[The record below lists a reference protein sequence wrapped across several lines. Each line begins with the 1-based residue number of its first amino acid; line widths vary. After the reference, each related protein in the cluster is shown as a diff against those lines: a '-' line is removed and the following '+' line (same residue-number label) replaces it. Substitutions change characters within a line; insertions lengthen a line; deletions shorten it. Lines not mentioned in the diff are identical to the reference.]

1 LKDAR
6 EMAMLRNMPALG
18 GVLGTAA
25 LASLIAGLLLSYQW
39 DPADPRLVKVPPASP
54 EMMQLLQDEH
64 RLIANMVELQIARE
78 KKLAY
83 GEASN

>member
-1 LKDAR
+1 
-6 EMAMLRNMPALG
+6 MLRNIPALG
-18 GVLGTAA
+18 GFLGTVA

-39 DPADPRLVKVPPASP
+39 GPADPRLVKVLPASP
-54 EMMQLLQDEH
+54 EMMQVLRDEH
-64 RLIANMVELQIARE
+64 RLIANMLELQIASE